1 MIYGIAILTLSYF
14 LFNGILLCAVLT
26 DFKGTTMARIGIS
39 VVVMSAGVLI
49 LIVFL
54 LVYIPIA
61 VLKGDKDD

>member
-26 DFKGTTMARIGIS
+26 DFKGTTRARIGIS
-39 VVVMSAGVLI
+39 VAVMSAGVLI
-49 LIVFL
+49 LIVML
-54 LVYIPIA
+54 LVYVPIA